1 MWHLGKGLT
10 VAGVVAG
17 VLKRPE
23 APAAALAEDPPYCIW
38 CGATTSPH
46 ADGRN
51 AVLQRI
57 GEGWNFHCHSCK
69 MKMDR
74 RVRRW
79 VASRE
84 KPVKKPVVVKEW
96 EH

>member
-10 VAGVVAG
+10 IAGVVAG
-17 VLKRPE
+17 VLKRPG
-23 APAAALAEDPPYCIW
+23 APAAGPAEDPPYCI
-38 CGATTSPH
+38 CLGEQGMTLQ
-46 ADGRN
+46 DRN

-79 VASRE
+79 VASR
-84 KPVKKPVVVKEW
+84 KPAAKPATAKEW